1 MQLLVDLFNNMKSI
15 CFMFICFNSY
25 NGVAAA
31 YSNDDRQR
39 AVNRRAEYVGASSGT
54 ARY

>member
-1 MQLLVDLFNNMKSI
+1 
-15 CFMFICFNSY
+15 MFICFNSY